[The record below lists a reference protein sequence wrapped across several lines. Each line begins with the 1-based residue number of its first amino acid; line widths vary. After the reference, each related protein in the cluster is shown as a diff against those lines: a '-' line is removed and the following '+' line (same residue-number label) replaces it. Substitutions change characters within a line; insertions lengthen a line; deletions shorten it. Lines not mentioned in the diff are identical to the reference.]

1 MILTRTSVELGIASV
16 VLAVAGIAA
25 GYPELV
31 LLAAAGLAA
40 LAAAVGWVAVA
51 RFRLVAARSF
61 VPDQPRAGQTLTI
74 RLHVTNRGSRP
85 NAVLPIV
92 EMVDAVPYPV
102 EIPEIGAAKREVAS
116 YRVPGIRRGR
126 LRVERA
132 PVVRRDPLGLARAT
146 VLAGGRSEIRVQ
158 PDWHPEVGPLPAQGV
173 VSGLAETG
181 LPRGDVVF
189 HSLREYRPGD
199 PARLIHWPATAR
211 RGGPPIVRELTD
223 PGEPAQVL
231 LLDTALGAYRPELFE
246 EAVRIVAS
254 LVMAACRQGLGLEL
268 RTTGDGELLAVGASD
283 QLSGD
288 ARSLLD
294 PLCDVTQSASVPDL
308 ADAVDELARAAPGR
322 YGSAVLGIVCGPR
335 SVEAPTATAA
345 LTRAGRVFEAV
356 HLIRVGTDLDP
367 SRVDGVIHTDVE
379 TSQQFAAQGGTRWLP

>member
-1 MILTRTSVELGIASV
+1 MMLTRTSVELGVASV

-40 LAAAVGWVAVA
+40 LAAALGWVAVA
-51 RFRLVAARSF
+51 RFRLVAGRSF
-61 VPDQPRAGQTLTI
+61 LPDQPRAGQTLTV
-74 RLHVTNRGSRP
+74 RLHVANRGSRP
-85 NAVLPIV
+85 NAVLPVV
-92 EMVDAVPYPV
+92 EMVDAIPYPV
-102 EIPEIGAAKREVAS
+102 EIPAIGAARQAVAS

-146 VLAGGRSEIRVQ
+146 VMAGGRSEIRVQ
-158 PDWHPEVGPLPAQGV
+158 PDWHPEVAPLPAPGLA
-173 VSGLAETG
+173 SGLAETG

-211 RGGPPIVRELTD
+211 RGGPPIIRELTD
-223 PGEPAQVL
+223 PGEPTQVL
-231 LLDTALGAYRPELFE
+231 LLDTALGAYPPDLFE
-246 EAVRIVAS
+246 EAVRITAS
-254 LVMAACRQGLGLEL
+254 LVMAAGRQGLGLEL
-268 RTTGDGELLAVGASD
+268 RTTGDGELLSVGASD

-288 ARSLLD
+288 ARTLLD
-294 PLCDVTQSASVPDL
+294 PLCDVAQSASVADL
-308 ADAVDELARAAPGR
+308 ADAVDELARAAPAR

-335 SVEAPTATAA
+335 SAEPPTAAPA

-356 HLIRVGTDLDP
+356 HLIRVGTAAAP
-367 SRVDGVIHTDVE
+367 ARVDGVIHTEVG
-379 TSQQFAAQGGTRWLP
+379 TSGQFAAEGGARWLI